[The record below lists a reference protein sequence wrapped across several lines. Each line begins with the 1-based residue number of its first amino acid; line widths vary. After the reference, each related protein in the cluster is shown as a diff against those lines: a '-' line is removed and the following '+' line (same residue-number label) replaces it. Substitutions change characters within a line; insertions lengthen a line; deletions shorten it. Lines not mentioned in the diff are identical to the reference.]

1 MPDAVVRCLVRQE
14 LPLLDDVKVSLYRV
28 VRSLS
33 FEAFEKGMDYIQQ
46 TEVDDLTGFDYVR
59 ELCKGSDAA
68 GVTMDSLSF
77 FMHLRKSPPSHV
89 QLLTVPSLVKSL
101 QILKVLEGDVAHE
114 GSEHR
119 QQSGDALEVAGFRL
133 VPETIKL
140 EGDLIAYDS
149 SIDGIP
155 SHSFLALK
163 VVGEGVE
170 RVITRDEL
178 IARASRFKSRASP
191 STSVKT
197 QRRARKIRRRRRGG
211 RKGRG
216 RDVRA
221 KPGRTG
227 RKGGR
232 NGRKRGGSGTSSR
245 GSKK

>member
-1 MPDAVVRCLVRQE
+1 
-14 LPLLDDVKVSLYRV
+14 
-28 VRSLS
+28 
-33 FEAFEKGMDYIQQ
+33 
-46 TEVDDLTGFDYVR
+46 
-59 ELCKGSDAA
+59 
-68 GVTMDSLSF
+68 
-77 FMHLRKSPPSHV
+77 
-89 QLLTVPSLVKSL
+89 
-101 QILKVLEGDVAHE
+101 
-114 GSEHR
+114 
-119 QQSGDALEVAGFRL
+119 
-133 VPETIKL
+133 ETIKL
-140 EGDLIAYDS
+140 EEDLIAYDS

-178 IARASRFKSRASP
+178 IARANRFKSRASP

-232 NGRKRGGSGTSSR
+232 NGRKRGGSGISSR